1 MAIRFVW
8 HRRRL
13 HHDQQTAHA
22 LESAAAYSSYPTMAG
37 AYPVDSTGD
46 KDSRH
51 AAGHCHGKG
60 DGLTSV
66 HCDCALMK
74 CLLFNSLLFI
84 YIFCC
89 SLLFL
94 LATTTKRSG
103 GSSAG
108 VVKGSVLVLDDRR
121 PVLSHATP
129 PGVRGNSR

>member
-46 KDSRH
+46 KDSSH

-84 YIFCC
+84 YFIFAALC
-89 SLLFL
+89 
-94 LATTTKRSG
+94 
-103 GSSAG
+103 
-108 VVKGSVLVLDDRR
+108 
-121 PVLSHATP
+121 
-129 PGVRGNSR
+129 